1 MNDYEGQMERLLDLY
16 KKAGTQPPIKEELSG
31 ILQIENKTI
40 PDLLRLSVEKNKLV
54 RINDSIYLD
63 SQVFDS
69 IIEELKGFLREK
81 KEITV
86 AEFRDIFKTSRKYA
100 VPILEYLDVIK
111 FTMRVGDKRVLRM
124 PYGEFRTSL
133 KVKG

>member
-81 KEITV
+81 KEIGPADV
-86 AEFRDIFKTSRKYA
+86 KDLLGVSRKYA
-100 VPILEYLDVIK
+100 IPLLEYLDRERV
-111 FTMRVGDKRVLRM
+111 TRRVGDDRLILL
-124 PYGEFRTSL
+124 S
-133 KVKG
+133 